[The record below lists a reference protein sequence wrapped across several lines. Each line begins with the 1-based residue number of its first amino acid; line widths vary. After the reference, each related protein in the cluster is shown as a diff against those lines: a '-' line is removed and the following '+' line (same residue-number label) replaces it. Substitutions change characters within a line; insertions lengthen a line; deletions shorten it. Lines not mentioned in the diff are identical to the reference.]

1 MRIRRR
7 LPIPLAVLLIVGA
20 LALIVTLRK
29 HAPPEPARLLPGAD
43 GFLYVNLKW
52 VRRANIADRLPPVSH
67 DPEYEQFIR
76 ATGFLFERD
85 LEQAAFAV
93 HYAASTPSTS
103 AGATNQ
109 ARFSEVLVGRIEG
122 DRLREY

>member
-1 MRIRRR
+1 MGCKCYHCGFLIAFMRLRTKRT
-7 LPIPLAVLLIVGA
+7 LPIVFGVLLVAAA
-20 LALIVTLRK
+20 LTLIVQLRK

-67 DPEYEQFIR
+67 DPEYERFIQ

-85 LEQAAFAV
+85 LEQAA
-93 HYAASTPSTS
+93 
-103 AGATNQ
+103 
-109 ARFSEVLVGRIEG
+109 
-122 DRLREY
+122 